1 MDLSQLEYT
10 KSSNKPFDQLV
21 QAIQDDALARGFRT
35 LHIHDVKA
43 TLKDKGF
50 EIGDYSII
58 EVCNAKYAFQ
68 AISAF
73 KPIGMMLPCRIVV
86 YADGGENKVM
96 LMRPSSMNSIL
107 PDAGLGTLPD
117 DVEATL
123 KAVVDEVTS
132 L

>member
-10 KSSNKPFDQLV
+10 KSSSKPFDELV
-21 QAIQDDALARGFRT
+21 QAIQDGALARGFRT
-35 LHIHDVKA
+35 LHVHDVKA

-58 EVCNAKYAFQ
+58 EVCNAKYAFE
-68 AISAF
+68 AVSAY

-96 LMRPSSMNSIL
+96 LMRPSSMNAIL
-107 PDAGLGTLPD
+107 PDAGLGTLPE

-132 L
+132 

>member
-1 MDLSQLEYT
+1 MEISHLEYT
-10 KSSNKPFDQLV
+10 RTSTKPFAEIVD
-21 QAIQDDALARGFRT
+21 AIQESALARGFRT
-35 LHIHDVKA
+35 LHVHDVKA

-58 EVCNAKYAFQ
+58 EVCNAKYAFE

-73 KPIGMMLPCRIVV
+73 KQIGMMLPCRIVA
-86 YADGGENKVM
+86 YAEGDATKVM
-96 LMRPSSMNSIL
+96 LMRPSSMNVIL

-117 DVEATL
+117 DVEITL

-132 L
+132 